1 MRRRTLL
8 VLAVLPA
15 ALAFAPPS
23 RAGAALLRPL
33 GAGRAPARATTTA
46 RASGGA
52 SAVAPASDAGPPR
65 RRFRVP
71 TATNVTAGVKELALK
86 WGVRCAEAVAA
97 GQAAQAEKLARCLV
111 ACPRIAARGCAR
123 GVARTF

>member
-1 MRRRTLL
+1 M
-8 VLAVLPA
+8 LPA
-15 ALAFAPPS
+15 
-23 RAGAALLRPL
+23 GCCQ
-33 GAGRAPARATTTA
+33 
-46 RASGGA
+46 
-52 SAVAPASDAGPPR
+52 AV
-65 RRFRVP
+65 
-71 TATNVTAGVKELALK
+71 GVKELALK